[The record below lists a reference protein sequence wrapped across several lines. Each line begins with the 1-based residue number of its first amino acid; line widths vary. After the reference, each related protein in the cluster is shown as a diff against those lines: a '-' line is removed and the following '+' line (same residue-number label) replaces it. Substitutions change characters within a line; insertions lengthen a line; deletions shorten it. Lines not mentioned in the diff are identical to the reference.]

1 MLAVTEWRNGHSDA
15 ALNRLRPIAAASPKN
30 TEAQMAFADLA
41 VLAGAP
47 DAAEYVDRA
56 IAAGFGGA
64 TGFYSPYTPRTGR
77 AFLYLH
83 AGNRVAAKPLIEAAL
98 TVNREAFESGDR
110 GFPKLMENAA
120 LYLMN
125 GDRGAALDSLDA
137 GVRAGWKDALFLER
151 DPLLAGL
158 RSEPRFQTIRQRIER
173 EVAEMRAR
181 ADFSS
186 LNEWAGAAVI
196 GQ

>member
-1 MLAVTEWRNGHSDA
+1 M
-15 ALNRLRPIAAASPKN
+15 
-30 TEAQMAFADLA
+30 
-41 VLAGAP
+41 
-47 DAAEYVDRA
+47 
-56 IAAGFGGA
+56 
-64 TGFYSPYTPRTGR
+64 
-77 AFLYLH
+77 H

-125 GDRGAALDSLDA
+125 GDRGAALDALDA

-158 RSEPRFQTIRQRIER
+158 RSEPRFQTIKQRIEH

-186 LNEWAGAAVI
+186 LNEWAGVPVT
-196 GQ
+196 GK